1 VNTPSHTEVRSPPG
15 NVSCIVI
22 GAGQA
27 GLSIS
32 YCLDERGIDHL
43 ILERG
48 EIANTW
54 RTERWDSLRLL
65 TPNWQCQL
73 PGYAYRGK
81 EPDGFMPVA
90 ELISFFDGYTQ
101 HIRAPIHTN
110 TEVLEVSP
118 VEGGYLVVTNKGSW
132 RCKAVVVASGA
143 YNTPTLPRCSAE
155 ISRSIRSLTTLEYR
169 GPGQL
174 EDGGVLVVGASAT
187 GVQLAREIQHSGRA
201 VTLCVGEHVRM
212 PRRYRGQD
220 ILTWMDRVGLLDES
234 YQEVDDIQRARR
246 VPSPQLVGMEN
257 GSSLDLNRLSDEG
270 VRLVGRLAGVHNNTL
285 QFSGSLHNICK
296 LADLKMNR
304 LLRGIDEWIHEA
316 GLESE
321 CPEAEDIPNTVI
333 AEDSPLELGLACG
346 EIKTVIWACGFRP
359 DYSWLKVPVLNR
371 KGHIEH
377 DGGISTAPGLY
388 TMGLPY
394 MRRRKSSFIYGT
406 ADDARDISD
415 HLQGH
420 IRQDSKSQRYEVA

>member
-1 VNTPSHTEVRSPPG
+1 MNMLTHSDVRSAPG

-27 GLSIS
+27 GLAIS
-32 YCLDERGIDHL
+32 RCLDERGIDHV

-73 PGYAYRGK
+73 PGYAYRGN
-81 EPDGFMPVA
+81 EPDGFMPIA
-90 ELISFFDGYTQ
+90 ELIRFFDGYAQ
-101 HIRAPIHTN
+101 HIQAPVHTG
-110 TEVLEVSP
+110 TEVLDVSQ
-118 VEGGYLVVTNKGSW
+118 VEDGYRVLTNRGSW

-143 YNTPTLPRCSAE
+143 YNLPLLPKYAAE
-155 ISRSIRSLTTLEYR
+155 IPRSVCSLTTAQYR

-220 ILTWMDRVGLLDES
+220 IMTWMDRVGLLDES
-234 YQEVDDIQRARR
+234 YKEVDDIHRARR
-246 VPSPQLVGMEN
+246 VPSPQLVGVEN
-257 GSSLDLNRLSDEG
+257 GSNLDLNHLSDNG

-285 QFSGSLHNICK
+285 QFSGSLPNICK

-304 LLRGIDEWIHEA
+304 LLRGIDEWIKQA

-321 CPEAEDIPNTVI
+321 CPEAQDIPNTVV
-333 AEDSPLELGLACG
+333 AEDSPLELSLASG
-346 EIKTVIWACGFRP
+346 EVKTVIWACGFRP
-359 DYSWLKVPVLNR
+359 DYSWLNVPVLNPR
-371 KGHIEH
+371 GHITH
-377 DGGISTAPGLY
+377 DGGICTAPGFY
-388 TMGLPY
+388 AMGLPY

-415 HLQGH
+415 HLQGY
-420 IRQDSKSQRYEVA
+420 IRRNSKTGRYAAA